1 MRTTFSDKDSDYDG
15 IVTMSGF
22 TPNGP
27 LSVTAEII
35 EDNQLVT
42 KDYVDSKFSKI
53 KLTDIIPGVF
63 GAEFFPAFSGDFE
76 KIEGGST
83 IYLKETGVTPG
94 WYTKIRVND
103 TGRVISGL
111 PVVSHD
117 FNGLSLDDVKDK
129 PTTVSGYGIT
139 DAVIRSEWVSNK
151 NITILEQPTEDHH
164 AATVGYAYS
173 KQTGTVSYIT
183 GDLLFAEEEGPI
195 EGFLKC
201 DGSYVSKSEFSSLY
215 SIIGDKYSPS
225 SINSN
230 DLVHGRPWLDQYNYN
245 TTQSAAI
252 SGWTNSGILPV
263 ATSGGHT
270 LITKNRVYLI
280 GGNTTDWTDKVFTA
294 LIDAQGVIGRWS
306 EVIPLPEPIGG
317 GHLIVTK
324 NRVYLIGG
332 AGRSNVNRCYTAT
345 IDQNGL
351 IGNWTYITVNLP
363 YISAGTS
370 FITKNRV
377 YLVGGESNGLTS
389 EVYTCV
395 INNDGTLGSWS
406 PVSYGQRLPIKLGY
420 MTSVVTNRRVYVIGG
435 RTYDTDGLTE
445 IGSKK
450 VFTATFNEYGV
461 IGDWVESKPLPGSL
475 SWTTSL
481 VTRSKIYVISGVD
494 DSGSATGTIY
504 IGTLDS
510 SGVLTGWSKSN
521 NILGAISW
529 SHLVPTKSKL
539 YLLGGFSNGSIIYVV
554 SANFSGGLNDCSD
567 YYTGTLTLVG
577 DLTTFKLPDYL
588 NGQEPGT
595 NVFVR
600 Y

>member
-27 LSVTAEII
+27 LSVTAGVS

-42 KDYVDSKFSKI
+42 KDYVDSKFNNI
-53 KLTDIIPGVF
+53 KLTDIVPGVF
-63 GAEFFPAFSGDFE
+63 GTEFFPAFSGDFE

-83 IYLKETGVTPG
+83 IYLKEAGVTPG

-117 FNGLSLDDVKDK
+117 FNGLSLGNVKDK
-129 PTTVSGYGIT
+129 PTTVNGYGIT
-139 DAVIRSEWVSNK
+139 DAVIRSEWVSDK
-151 NITILEQPTEDHH
+151 NIAILEEPTEDNH
-164 AATVGYAYS
+164 AVTVSYALS

-183 GDLLFAEEEGPI
+183 GDLLFTEEEGPI

-201 DGSYVSKSEFSSLY
+201 DGRYISKSEFSSLY
-215 SIIGDKYSPS
+215 SIIGDKYNPP

-230 DLVHGRPWLDQYNYN
+230 DLVHGRPWLDQYAYN
-245 TTQSAAI
+245 TTQTGAI
-252 SGWTNSGILPV
+252 TGWANAGMLPV

-270 LITKNRVYLI
+270 LVTKNRVYLI

-294 LIDAQGVIGRWS
+294 LINAEGVIGQWS
-306 EVIPLPEPIGG
+306 EVTPLPEPIGA

-324 NRVYLIGG
+324 NRVYLICGSG
-332 AGRSNVNRCYTAT
+332 SPSVKRCYTT
-345 IDQNGL
+345 PIDQNGL
-351 IGNWTYITVNLP
+351 IGNWTYVNVNLP
-363 YISAGTS
+363 YVAAGTS

-377 YLVGGESNGLTS
+377 YLVGGDSAGLTS

-435 RTYDTDGLTE
+435 RTYDTDGVTE

-461 IGDWVESKPLPGSL
+461 LGDWTESKPLPSSL
-475 SWTTSL
+475 GWSTSV
-481 VTRSKIYVISGVD
+481 VTRNKIYVISGVGAND
-494 DSGSATGTIY
+494 SATGTIY
-504 IGTLDS
+504 IGSLDS
-510 SGVLTGWSKSN
+510 DGVLTGWVKSN
-521 NILGAISW
+521 NILGARSW
-529 SHLVPTKSKL
+529 SHLVPTKNKL
-539 YLLGGFSNGSIIYVV
+539 YLLGGFSNGSVMSII
-554 SANFSGGLNDCSD
+554 SANFSGGHNDYSE
-567 YYTGTLTLVG
+567 YYTGTITLTG
-577 DLTTFKLPDYL
+577 DLTTFKLPNYL
-588 NGQEPGT
+588 NSQEPGT